1 MVSVQAD
8 PSRLASIF
16 VDEPLVGLPLQVGE
30 GASASGDAQEGDATV
45 QALIRSTEGLAVTPA
60 ETAALGCERLAA
72 RGPVTRLYSIA
83 AGIVEQTIH
92 AVLWAACCCRRTRRN

>member
-30 GASASGDAQEGDATV
+30 GASASGDAQEGDV
-45 QALIRSTEGLAVTPA
+45 PR
-60 ETAALGCERLAA
+60 
-72 RGPVTRLYSIA
+72 
-83 AGIVEQTIH
+83 
-92 AVLWAACCCRRTRRN
+92 CRR

>member
-60 ETAALGCERLAA
+60 ETAALGCECLRQG
-72 RGPVTRLYSIA
+72 GP
-83 AGIVEQTIH
+83 
-92 AVLWAACCCRRTRRN
+92 

>member
-30 GASASGDAQEGDATV
+30 GASASGDAQEGDVRRGAGVDQINGGIGPHARRSAT
-45 QALIRSTEGLAVTPA
+45 
-60 ETAALGCERLAA
+60 LGCERLAVK
-72 RGPVTRLYSIA
+72 GP
-83 AGIVEQTIH
+83 
-92 AVLWAACCCRRTRRN
+92 